1 MRGAVNAQIH
11 RTGNFERLLAA
22 YLRQPLAQEI
32 EIGLGVAVWLGLV
45 FVVVHFGGLAAV

>member
-1 MRGAVNAQIH
+1 MRIVNARIH
-11 RTGNFERLLAA
+11 WVGNLDRLLAA

-32 EIGLGVAVWLGLV
+32 EIGVGAAIWAGLV